1 MAVPRSCL
9 CRWARSMAS
18 MMQPSSRCT
27 KCSKTCSQAHRWSWG
42 CRTGVTQAVTRGFGW
57 RSFFGNEVAIS
68 MMFLG
73 FLIHFQSLHSAIH
86 ISIASYRF
94 SCTLGAAR
102 SCDPYFSMINFL
114 PPPCPAR
121 AWPLMAAWEVARGP
135 WPTALAVWMSTAN
148 LQRSSLER
156 VDRCGS
162 IVAIIRQL

>member
-1 MAVPRSCL
+1 
-9 CRWARSMAS
+9 MAS

-42 CRTGVTQAVTRGFGW
+42 CRTGATQAVTRGFGW

-68 MMFLG
+68 MMFLDVSWLLDS
-73 FLIHFQSLHSAIH
+73 FSIFTFCNPHFYCFF
-86 ISIASYRF
+86 YRF
-94 SCTLGAAR
+94 SCTFGAAR
-102 SCDPYFSMINFL
+102 SCDPYFSMMNFL
-114 PPPCPAR
+114 PPPCHAR

-162 IVAIIRQL
+162 IVAILRQL